1 MSALFV
7 AISMLS
13 QKGSD
18 LAAAENYMNQVLSSI
33 RRLAK

>member
-7 AISMLS
+7 AIIMPS

-18 LAAAENYMNQVLSSI
+18 LEAAKNYMSQVPSSI
-33 RRLAK
+33 RRLVK

>member
-7 AISMLS
+7 AIIMAS

-18 LAAAENYMNQVLSSI
+18 LEAAENYMNQVLSSV
-33 RRLAK
+33 RRLVK